1 MGDGKLLTNLV
12 AVFDG
17 GTSIS
22 KILFRVGDGDVRWMI
37 MEPEHIALPAESAAN
52 LPDDSGM
59 GKPEDNAWVRLNK
72 TGECHAIGL
81 VARNYKAS
89 VSIKNLKCQ
98 SLVFKILAAI
108 GAIAERE
115 NLPDELELELGIML
129 PFGEYAS
136 SEDLFGDLKAALK
149 SFYFRFRRLKVKL
162 ADCLCVPEGFG
173 AAKFTSSIKADY
185 FYGGNTAHV
194 MLGYRNTSCLF
205 FRRGTLSSYESSTTT
220 LGFYDLLSKVCSKVP
235 GISKDDLGRSIY
247 TSSENV
253 FNRARLETKP
263 VFKTEIAFQNLA
275 LNHDASKAS
284 LEVERLKQA
293 YQTSLEE
300 YWILLTNW
308 LNESLPR
315 NRELDA
321 IVYSGGACVLLE
333 EKLREYTASRN
344 ALHHTSGATEQVQ
357 KNLKVSK
364 QEEKEF
370 VAKNLAIRFADAWG
384 FFVDFA
390 DYDLTEGK
398 GAA

>member
-1 MGDGKLLTNLV
+1 MGDGKLQTNLV
-12 AVFDG
+12 CVFDG
-17 GTSIS
+17 GTSIA
-22 KILFRVGDGDVRWMI
+22 KILFRVGGGEVQWMI
-37 MEPEHIALPAESAAN
+37 MEPEHIALPAASAAN
-52 LPDDSGM
+52 LPNDSGM

-81 VARNYKAS
+81 VARNYKAI

-108 GAIAERE
+108 GAIAERS

-136 SEDLFGDLKAALK
+136 RFDLSIDLKAALK
-149 SFYFRFRRLKVKL
+149 SFYFRSRRLKVKL
-162 ADCLCVPEGFG
+162 VDCLCVPEGFG

-185 FYGGNTAHV
+185 FHAGNTAQV

-205 FRRGTLSSYESSTTT
+205 FRRGTLSSSESGTTT
-220 LGFYDLLSKVCSKVP
+220 LGFYDLLDKVGAKVP

-253 FNRARLETKP
+253 FNRARMETKP
-263 VFKTEIAFQNLA
+263 VFKTEIAFHNLA
-275 LNHDASKAS
+275 QNRDASKVM
-284 LEVERLKQA
+284 LEVERIKQA

-300 YWILLTNW
+300 YWILLKNW

-315 NRELDA
+315 DRELDA
-321 IVYSGGACVLLE
+321 IVFSGGAVVLLE
-333 EKLREYTASRN
+333 EKLKEYTASRN
-344 ALHHTSGATEQVQ
+344 ALYHISGAMEQVQ
-357 KNLKVSK
+357 RNLLVSK
-364 QEEKEF
+364 QDEKEF
-370 VAKNLAIRFADAWG
+370 IAKNLAVRFADAWG

-390 DYDLTEGK
+390 DYDLTKGK

>member
-1 MGDGKLLTNLV
+1 MGDGKLQTNLV
-12 AVFDG
+12 CVFDG
-17 GTSIS
+17 GTSIA
-22 KILFRVGDGDVRWMI
+22 KILFQVGGGEVQWMI
-37 MEPEHIALPAESAAN
+37 MEPEHIALPAASAAN
-52 LPDDSGM
+52 LPNDSGM

-81 VARNYKAS
+81 VARNYKAI

-108 GAIAERE
+108 GAIAERS

-136 SEDLFGDLKAALK
+136 RFDLSIDLKAALK
-149 SFYFRFRRLKVKL
+149 SFYFRSRRLKVKL
-162 ADCLCVPEGFG
+162 VDCLCVPEGFG
-173 AAKFTSSIKADY
+173 AAKFTSSTKADY
-185 FYGGNTAHV
+185 FHAGNTAQV

-205 FRRGTLSSYESSTTT
+205 FRRGTLSSSESGTTT
-220 LGFYDLLSKVCSKVP
+220 LGFYDLLDKVGAKVP

-247 TSSENV
+247 TLSENV

-263 VFKTEIAFQNLA
+263 VFKTEIAFHNLA
-275 LNHDASKAS
+275 VNRDASKAM
-284 LEVERLKQA
+284 LEVERIKQA

-300 YWILLTNW
+300 YWILLKNW

-315 NRELDA
+315 DRELDA
-321 IVYSGGACVLLE
+321 IVYSGGAVVLLE
-333 EKLREYTASRN
+333 EKLKEYTASRN
-344 ALHHTSGATEQVQ
+344 ALYCTSGATEQVQ
-357 KNLKVSK
+357 KNLLVSK
-364 QEEKEF
+364 QDEKEF
-370 VAKNLAIRFADAWG
+370 IAKNLAIRFADAWG

-390 DYDLTEGK
+390 DYDLTKGK